1 GISPPEPCQP
11 GRLGPIPAPSLPPEL
26 LQTRT
31 ARPFAFAFNTSDYR
45 ILLVDQDQDR
55 LYLGARDYLVAL
67 DLHNVN
73 KEPLIIHWP
82 ASQSQQ
88 SACHMAGKG
97 QRDECFNY
105 VRLVEPVNRTHLYVC
120 GTGAWQPVCAMV
132 HRGWRSEVRGRGV
145 RALTPAP
152 PQEYLFRMVPR
163 SLEPGKGRCP
173 YDPRQSSLA
182 TLVNGT
188 LYAGLHVDFM
198 GTDAAIFRT
207 RGPRAAVR
215 TEQHDSR
222 WLYDPVFLRAHV
234 VPDSSERSDDKLYF
248 FFRERALEG
257 AVGPGVLARVGRVCL
272 NDDGG
277 QRALVSKWTTFLKA
291 QLVCSVMGEDGV
303 ETFFDE
309 LRDIFLL
316 PTQDEKNPRV
326 YGLFSTLGSVF
337 QGSAVCVYPLS
348 AIRSVF
354 NGPFAHKEGRSYQW
368 VPYTGRVPYP
378 RPGAC
383 PGGVF
388 TPGLGSTRE
397 FPDELVT
404 FVRSH
409 PLMYDPVYPAP
420 RRPLLVRA
428 GLPYSFTTLA
438 VDLAQAA
445 DGRYEVLFLGTDRG
459 TVQKVVV
466 LPKDPGVR
474 EELTL
479 EEVEV
484 FKVRGPAPGAQHQ
497 LYVSSDVGLTQLSL
511 HRCGAYGPACA
522 DCCLARDPYCAWD
535 GRRCARYS
543 PAPARR
549 VRRQDIKH
557 GDPLRQCRG
566 FNAQAEQQ
574 LVEQVQFGV
583 EGGSV
588 FLECRA
594 PSPHAQVRW
603 LRHPEGGARRLI
615 KEVFDFL
622 NVPPVHGKGLAP
634 QTGGG
639 GGTLW
644 PPASPALGSPHPQ
657 PCRCPSLPT
666 RSPCQ
671 PGHGLPSHPG
681 GGCGGWGG

>member
-1 GISPPEPCQP
+1 
-11 GRLGPIPAPSLPPEL
+11 
-26 LQTRT
+26 QTRT

-73 KEPLIIHWP
+73 KDSALTQPLPP
-82 ASQSQQ
+82 AQ
-88 SACHMAGKG
+88 
-97 QRDECFNY
+97 DECFNY

-132 HRGWRSEVRGRGV
+132 HRGWRSE
-145 RALTPAP
+145 
-152 PQEYLFRMVPR
+152 EYLFRMVPR

-378 RPGAC
+378 RPGAVSGGWG
-383 PGGVF
+383 PG
-388 TPGLGSTRE
+388 R
-397 FPDELVT
+397 
-404 FVRSH
+404 
-409 PLMYDPVYPAP
+409 
-420 RRPLLVRA
+420 
-428 GLPYSFTTLA
+428 
-438 VDLAQAA
+438 
-445 DGRYEVLFLGTDRG
+445 
-459 TVQKVVV
+459 
-466 LPKDPGVR
+466 
-474 EELTL
+474 
-479 EEVEV
+479 
-484 FKVRGPAPGAQHQ
+484 
-497 LYVSSDVGLTQLSL
+497 
-511 HRCGAYGPACA
+511 
-522 DCCLARDPYCAWD
+522 
-535 GRRCARYS
+535 
-543 PAPARR
+543 
-549 VRRQDIKH
+549 
-557 GDPLRQCRG
+557 
-566 FNAQAEQQ
+566 
-574 LVEQVQFGV
+574 
-583 EGGSV
+583 
-588 FLECRA
+588 
-594 PSPHAQVRW
+594 
-603 LRHPEGGARRLI
+603 
-615 KEVFDFL
+615 
-622 NVPPVHGKGLAP
+622 
-634 QTGGG
+634 
-639 GGTLW
+639 
-644 PPASPALGSPHPQ
+644 LGSP
-657 PCRCPSLPT
+657 RLWEGS
-666 RSPCQ
+666 
-671 PGHGLPSHPG
+671 
-681 GGCGGWGG
+681 GGWWLELGGWEPGLLGSPRLWEGSGGWWLAQGGWEPGLLGSPRLWEGSRGWWLEQGGWEPGLLGSPRLREGSGAWVPGLLGSFPLCPRSARAACSPRGWAPHASSRTSW